1 MANPAAMTGMLGQQ
15 LANISDTLARASRR
29 RDAEV
34 QRRTASKSSAA
45 PAVQAPAAP
54 SPTKPSLTSNT
65 EDSASGNSVVFIG
78 HQKNFNTQVFSRFD
92 LDQPQ
97 ANRIMGWIRS
107 MPATVHG
114 HTNVLIDDTTSCPSL
129 RGGYRSDDD
138 DDDDEDVRKMRTHF
152 AETDPPIDAHETD
165 PKHILAQLDRTNSVI
180 NAGENLDPKKLQ
192 AELAQ
197 LDSLRAVRTE
207 ARDNDVA
214 SMVADLNRTSTVAG
228 RDIVYGKTGD
238 VTLKQMLAEF
248 GASTSPAG
256 DEVTICSSR
265 DIDPV
270 AILTKLERETYL
282 FDDDDPK
289 RMLAD
294 LQRRSPSGGQEPAD
308 DSDDDMEVLRGRLVN
323 MFSPAPDS
331 TASFD
336 LVNGKP
342 DAVIDPAVMPY
353 IIALQLESAGLP
365 WDEAQGWTK
374 YLFSTGFDGHK
385 ARQAKDK
392 IVEQAAQDLDKF
404 IEQVLHEEKQY
415 LAMDNEVRR
424 PCRLLVSNIAM
435 GACEEDLKEFFPY
448 QFRHSM

>member
-1 MANPAAMTGMLGQQ
+1 MAAPAAMTGMLGQQ

-34 QRRTASKSSAA
+34 QRRAASKSSAA
-45 PAVQAPAAP
+45 PAVQAPAAL
-54 SPTKPSLTSNT
+54 SPTKPSRTSNT
-65 EDSASGNSVVFIG
+65 EDSTSANSVVFIG
-78 HQKNFNTQVFSRFD
+78 HRKKFNTQVFSRFD
-92 LDQPQ
+92 LDLPQ
-97 ANRIMGWIRS
+97 ADGIMGWIRS
-107 MPATVHG
+107 IPATVYG

-138 DDDDEDVRKMRTHF
+138 DDEDVRKMRAHF
-152 AETDPPIDAHETD
+152 AKTDPPIDAHETD
-165 PKHILAQLDRTNSVI
+165 AKYMLAHLGRTNFVVS
-180 NAGENLDPKKLQ
+180 AGENLDPKKLQ

-197 LDSLRAVRTE
+197 IDSLRAARTE
-207 ARDNDVA
+207 TRDNDVA
-214 SMVADLNRTSTVAG
+214 SMLADLNQTSTAVG
-228 RDIVYGKTGD
+228 RDIMYSKTED
-238 VTLKQMLAEF
+238 VTLEQMLAEF
-248 GASTSPAG
+248 VASTSPTG

-282 FDDDDPK
+282 LDDDDPK
-289 RMLAD
+289 RMIAD

-308 DSDDDMEVLRGRLVN
+308 DSDDDMKVLRGRLVN
-323 MFSPAPDS
+323 VFSPAPDS

-336 LVNGKP
+336 LVNGKL

-374 YLFSTGFDGHK
+374 YLFSTGFDSHK

-392 IVEQAAQDLDKF
+392 IVEQAAQDLDKL

-424 PCRLLVSNIAM
+424 PCRLLVSNIAT